1 MMRHIVQTT
10 ATYQIKKYVM
20 DDEIQITKN
29 DIILGTDDMGDT
41 WILIKQTS
49 GREF

>member
-1 MMRHIVQTT
+1 MMRHTIQIT
-10 ATYQIKKYVM
+10 ATYQIKKYAM
-20 DDEIQITKN
+20 NDEIQITKN

-49 GREF
+49 RREF